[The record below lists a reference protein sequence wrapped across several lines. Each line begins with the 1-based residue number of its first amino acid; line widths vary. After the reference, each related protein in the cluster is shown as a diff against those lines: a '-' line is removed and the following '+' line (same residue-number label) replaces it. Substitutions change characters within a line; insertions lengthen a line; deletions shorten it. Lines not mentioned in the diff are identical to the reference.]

1 MTPDSI
7 PAPVTVVV
15 PTRDRPE
22 LLRRTL
28 EAIRLQDHLGPVA
41 TIVVHDQSEPDESLV
56 VDDELRPVR
65 VISNDRSPGLAGAR
79 NTGIEAAATDLVAFC
94 DDDDAWLPGKVRAQ
108 VARLADRPDAAL
120 VATGIRVH
128 YGDRVVDRVLDQSEV
143 SFDDLLRSR
152 LTELHPSGF
161 LLRRSLVEQVG
172 WVDEE
177 IPGSYAED
185 YEFLLRIARQFP
197 VLNIDQ
203 PLVDVLWH
211 KKSFFTA
218 RWEMIATALSWL
230 LERYPEFDREPAG
243 KARITGQ
250 IAFAKAASGHRGDA
264 RRWSRDTMRLKALE
278 PRAWLALLVSTGLV
292 GPDTVLS
299 NLHKVG
305 RGI

>member
-1 MTPDSI
+1 MTTND
-7 PAPVTVVV
+7 ATADVTAIV

-28 EAIRLQDHLGPVA
+28 DAIRAQDHDGVVT
-41 TIVVHDQSEPDESLV
+41 TIVVHDQSEPDHSLAS
-56 VDDELRPVR
+56 DDRRRPVR
-65 VISNDRSPGLAGAR
+65 VISNDRTIGLAGGR
-79 NTGIEAAATDLVAFC
+79 NTGIMAADTDLVAFC
-94 DDDDAWLPGKVRAQ
+94 DDDDAWVPGKVRAQ

-128 YGDRVVDRVLDQSEV
+128 YGDKVVERVLEQSEV

-161 LLRRSLVEQVG
+161 LLRRSLVEPLG

-185 YEFLLRIARQFP
+185 YEFLLRIAREHD
-197 VLNIDQ
+197 VLNISE
-203 PLVDVLWH
+203 PLVEVLWH
-211 KKSFFTA
+211 EKSFFTA
-218 RWEMIATALSWL
+218 RWEMIATALQWL
-230 LERYPEFDREPAG
+230 LERYPEFDRDPAG

-250 IAFAKAASGHRGDA
+250 IAFAQAAAGHRADA
-264 RRWSRDTMRLKALE
+264 RTWSRTTIGLKALE
-278 PRAWLALLVSTGLV
+278 PRAWLALLVSTGAV
-292 GPDTVLS
+292 GPDTVLA
-299 NLHKVG
+299 NLHRVG